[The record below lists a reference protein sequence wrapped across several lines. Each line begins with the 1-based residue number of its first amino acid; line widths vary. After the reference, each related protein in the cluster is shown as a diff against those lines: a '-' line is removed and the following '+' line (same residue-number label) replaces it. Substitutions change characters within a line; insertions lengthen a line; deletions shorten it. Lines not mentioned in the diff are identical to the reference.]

1 MGKGET
7 EILEQSPLIN
17 WTIFQELLMMDED
30 EEGFAQSLV
39 QTFVEQADTIFKDI
53 DNILNANIANLPTS
67 SGTNPEEQ
75 SQQSSESQESQL
87 TSTTTQADSEDP
99 LKKLSSL
106 GHYLKGSA
114 AALGLHKVQEECER
128 IQNYGNKIPFDDYA
142 PAQNAQTDQD
152 WFNCIYEALN
162 NAKIYYGESRK
173 LLAEFFGAE
182 I

>member
-1 MGKGET
+1 
-7 EILEQSPLIN
+7 
-17 WTIFQELLMMDED
+17 MMDED

-53 DNILNANIANLPTS
+53 DNILNANIANKSSSETTS
-67 SGTNPEEQ
+67 TDTNTQEQ
-75 SQQSSESQESQL
+75 SQQTSTETHESQL
-87 TSTTTQADSEDP
+87 PSTTTQADSEDP

-114 AALGLHKVQEECER
+114 AALGLHKVQAECER

-152 WFNCIYEALN
+152 WLNCIYEALN